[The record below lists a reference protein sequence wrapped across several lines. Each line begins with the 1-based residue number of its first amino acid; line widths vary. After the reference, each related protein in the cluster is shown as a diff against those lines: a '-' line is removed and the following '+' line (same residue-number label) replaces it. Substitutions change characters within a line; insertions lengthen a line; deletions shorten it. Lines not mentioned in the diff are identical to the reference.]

1 MIEAW
6 IAGLAV
12 GYLLGSIPTGLW
24 VGKWRGGGDIRAS
37 GSGRTGATNTFRRLG
52 LKWSLLVLAVDAAKG
67 AAPILIIGAAF
78 DSPTGEVLGGLSAI
92 AGHQVPAVRGLP
104 GRARG
109 RDGAGR
115 DAGGAA
121 VRDRL
126 RGRRGRALALAQ
138 PGDVAL
144 GADGGVRGSGGG
156 GLVRRGRRVAGCLH
170 RLRRGRLAADRDRA
184 SGQHR
189 ADCGGDGAGVRRSPG
204 GDGLRPCGPS
214 SSARLRGAARS
225 RR

>member
-37 GSGRTGATNTFRRLG
+37 GSGRTGATNTFRKLG

-92 AGHQVPAVRGLP
+92 AGHQFPLFAGFRG
-104 GRARG
+104 GR
-109 RDGAGR
+109 
-115 DAGGAA
+115 GAA
-121 VRDRL
+121 T
-126 RGRRGRALALAQ
+126 
-138 PGDVAL
+138 AL
-144 GADGGVRGSGGG
+144 GATLAALPFAIACAIAAAAPLLWRSRVMSLSVLAGATAGAAAVGMFAAAG
-156 GLVRRGRRVAGCLH
+156 GLADAYIGYAAGAWLLIMIGHRDNIERIAAGTERVFGEAPAETG
-170 RLRRGRLAADRDRA
+170 
-184 SGQHR
+184 
-189 ADCGGDGAGVRRSPG
+189 
-204 GDGLRPCGPS
+204 
-214 SSARLRGAARS
+214 
-225 RR
+225 

>member
-92 AGHQVPAVRGLP
+92 AGHQFPLFAGFRG
-104 GRARG
+104 GR
-109 RDGAGR
+109 
-115 DAGGAA
+115 GAA
-121 VRDRL
+121 T
-126 RGRRGRALALAQ
+126 
-138 PGDVAL
+138 AL
-144 GADGGVRGSGGG
+144 GATLAALPFAIACAIAAAAPLLWRSRVMSLSVLMGATAGAAAAGLFAASGGLADAYIG
-156 GLVRRGRRVAGCLH
+156 YAAGAWLLIVIGHRDNIERIAAGTERVFGEATAETG
-170 RLRRGRLAADRDRA
+170 
-184 SGQHR
+184 
-189 ADCGGDGAGVRRSPG
+189 
-204 GDGLRPCGPS
+204 
-214 SSARLRGAARS
+214 
-225 RR
+225 